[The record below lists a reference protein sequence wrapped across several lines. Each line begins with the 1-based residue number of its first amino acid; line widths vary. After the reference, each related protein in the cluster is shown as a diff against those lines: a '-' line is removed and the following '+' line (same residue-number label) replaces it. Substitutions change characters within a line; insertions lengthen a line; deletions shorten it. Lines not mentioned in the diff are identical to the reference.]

1 MLNFLTRRKKK
12 KQQTYK
18 FPDQHKSRGNPSGG
32 RGGPS
37 EMRCAQSGSAVLA
50 AAWAEPQGPAV
61 PPMRGRARAGPTSLS
76 LSLSPSLPPSGRA
89 SPAPGH
95 LPLLRPPR
103 AVPRDAAG
111 GGSSPALLATGGLP
125 LPAGD
130 AAGRPEEGA
139 ASRRAEGSPPG
150 RAASLREQ
158 RPPLSARRSSA
169 QTERRPAE
177 GRRFSR
183 LSVTVKGSPSPNIS

>member
-12 KQQTYK
+12 NNKHINSQTSTK
-18 FPDQHKSRGNPSGG
+18 AEETRAGEGAAL
-32 RGGPS
+32 R
-37 EMRCAQSGSAVLA
+37 RCVVL
-50 AAWAEPQGPAV
+50 
-61 PPMRGRARAGPTSLS
+61 RAGPQSLPPPGQSRRDPQCRRCEAAPGPGRLPS